1 MVGWLGNIT
10 WIRVDEMVE
19 DEGKRIGLI
28 GVWLISWG
36 FAIKRVEEVQLVLP
50 AKLRGIISGTTK
62 AKSEGVSRIA
72 GLHKGPRGEGRIDR
86 SWISL
91 RLDYSVIYKCG
102 LNVSRLSCF
111 KGHRVRENVLAYLW
125 R

>member
-1 MVGWLGNIT
+1 MVGWLGNLT

-50 AKLRGIISGTTK
+50 GSASETPSDNFANDKGNERRG
-62 AKSEGVSRIA
+62 SRITDMP
-72 GLHKGPRGEGRIDR
+72 KVTRGEGRIER
-86 SWISL
+86 
-91 RLDYSVIYKCG
+91 C
-102 LNVSRLSCF
+102 
-111 KGHRVRENVLAYLW
+111 
-125 R
+125 